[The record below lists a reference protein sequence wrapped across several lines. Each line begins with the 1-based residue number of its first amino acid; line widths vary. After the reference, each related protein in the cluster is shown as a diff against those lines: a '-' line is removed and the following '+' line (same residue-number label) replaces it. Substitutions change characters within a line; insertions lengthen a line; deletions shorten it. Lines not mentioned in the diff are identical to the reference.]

1 MLHTE
6 EIECIIGGTED
17 SRLIGS
23 KLETI
28 LNTLS
33 PVTTSFRP
41 HETIITANH
50 GRNLY
55 IHELDKPLRAYQ
67 DMLEA
72 TTDEITN
79 IWANYSPCPSC
90 VRKLLSHYNKEE
102 DNKPKIHVARIY
114 TNGEE
119 LSQIVT
125 SLECLGKLANKGFEV
140 VPWNFNTFR
149 DVSFLTDECKSIIN
163 EAYKHENFTSTYMEL
178 DSLVTFINEL
188 GDSTHASSWCEA

>member
-33 PVTTSFRP
+33 PVTTNLRP

-55 IHELDKPLRAYQ
+55 INELSDPLKAYQ
-67 DMLEA
+67 DMLEE

-102 DNKPKIHVARIY
+102 DNKPKIHVAQIY

-163 EAYKHENFTSTYMEL
+163 EAYKHENFTSTFMEL
-178 DSLVTFINEL
+178 NNLVTFINEL
-188 GDSTHASSWCEA
+188 GDSAHAKSWCEA